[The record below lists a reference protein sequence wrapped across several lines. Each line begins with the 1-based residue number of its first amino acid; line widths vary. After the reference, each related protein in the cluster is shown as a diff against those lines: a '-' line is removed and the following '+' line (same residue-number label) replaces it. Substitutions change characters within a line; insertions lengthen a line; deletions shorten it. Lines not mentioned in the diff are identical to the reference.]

1 MARPKK
7 TGLDYFP
14 FDVQF
19 FSNKKI
25 KILKARYGT
34 DGVVLFLFLLC
45 EIYKN
50 GYYLI
55 WDDDYK
61 YVVADELNLSD
72 GLIEQVLNFLIER
85 SLLNRILL
93 GSDTFLTSPGIQ
105 SRFQEAVK
113 SRAVKSPVSVISE
126 LWLLSKE
133 KTQGF
138 IKFTQNSD
146 IPQNNYDFSK
156 NNPSNSEKN
165 ATKKSKVNESKVNES
180 KVNKIK
186 VCYRVPA
193 INGDFELTQDFYDE
207 LTKTYSETDIDESL
221 KKMINFLKANP
232 AKKRYVGN
240 TKAYI
245 ELWIGTDSRRGINPR
260 RQSESEAT
268 YDIDLYES
276 MSLDRLDEGLL

>member
-133 KTQGF
+133 KTQSF

-146 IPQNNYDFSK
+146 IPQNNPSFSK
-156 NNPSNSEKN
+156 NNPNNSEKN
-165 ATKKSKVNESKVNES
+165 ATKKSKVNES

-245 ELWIGTDSRRGINPR
+245 ELWISTDSRCGINLR
-260 RQSESEAT
+260 RQSEAT

>member
-133 KTQGF
+133 KTQSF

-146 IPQNNYDFSK
+146 IPQNNPSFSK
-156 NNPSNSEKN
+156 NNPNNSEKN
-165 ATKKSKVNESKVNES
+165 ATKKSKVNES

>member
-133 KTQGF
+133 KTQSF

-146 IPQNNYDFSK
+146 IPQNKPSFSK

-165 ATKKSKVNESKVNES
+165 ATKKSKVNESKL
-180 KVNKIK
+180 NKIK
-186 VCYRVPA
+186 VCYSVNA
-193 INGDFELTQDFYDE
+193 INGDFEITQDFYDE

-245 ELWIGTDSRRGINPR
+245 ELWIGTDSRCGINLR
-260 RQSESEAT
+260 RQSEAT

>member
-113 SRAVKSPVSVISE
+113 SRAVKSPVSVISKI
-126 LWLLSKE
+126 WLLSKE
-133 KTQGF
+133 KTQSF

-146 IPQNNYDFSK
+146 IPQNNPSFSK
-156 NNPSNSEKN
+156 NNPNNSEKN
-165 ATKKSKVNESKVNES
+165 ATKKSKVNES

-245 ELWIGTDSRRGINPR
+245 ELWIGTDSRCGINLR
-260 RQSESEAT
+260 RQSEAT

>member
-133 KTQGF
+133 KTQSF

-146 IPQNNYDFSK
+146 ILQNNPSFSK
-156 NNPSNSEKN
+156 NNPNNSEKN
-165 ATKKSKVNESKVNES
+165 ATKKSKVNES

-245 ELWIGTDSRRGINPR
+245 ELWIGTDSRCGINLR
-260 RQSESEAT
+260 RQSEAT

>member
-133 KTQGF
+133 KTQSF

-146 IPQNNYDFSK
+146 IPQNNPSFSK

-165 ATKKSKVNESKVNES
+165 ATKKSKVNES

>member
-61 YVVADELNLSD
+61 YVVANELNLSD

-133 KTQGF
+133 KTQSF

-146 IPQNNYDFSK
+146 IPQNNPSFSK
-156 NNPSNSEKN
+156 NNPNNSEKN
-165 ATKKSKVNESKVNES
+165 ATKKSKVNES

-245 ELWIGTDSRRGINPR
+245 ELWIGTDSRCGINLR
-260 RQSESEAT
+260 RQSEAT

>member
-72 GLIEQVLNFLIER
+72 GLIEQVLNFLIGR

-133 KTQGF
+133 KTQSF
-138 IKFTQNSD
+138 IKFTQNAD
-146 IPQNNYDFSK
+146 IPQNNPSFSK
-156 NNPSNSEKN
+156 NNPNNSEKN
-165 ATKKSKVNESKVNES
+165 ATKKSKVNES

>member
-133 KTQGF
+133 KTQSF

-146 IPQNNYDFSK
+146 IPQNNPSFSK
-156 NNPSNSEKN
+156 NNPNNSEKN
-165 ATKKSKVNESKVNES
+165 ATKKS

-245 ELWIGTDSRRGINPR
+245 ELWIGTDSRCGINLR
-260 RQSESEAT
+260 CQSEAT

>member
-133 KTQGF
+133 KTQSF

-146 IPQNNYDFSK
+146 IPQNNSSFSK
-156 NNPSNSEKN
+156 NNPNNSEKN
-165 ATKKSKVNESKVNES
+165 ATKKSKVNES

-245 ELWIGTDSRRGINPR
+245 ELWIGTDSRCGINLR
-260 RQSESEAT
+260 RQSEAT

>member
-72 GLIEQVLNFLIER
+72 GLIEQVLNFLIGR

-133 KTQGF
+133 KTQSF
-138 IKFTQNSD
+138 IKFTQNAD
-146 IPQNNYDFSK
+146 IPQNNHDFSK

-165 ATKKSKVNESKVNES
+165 ATKKSKVNES

-245 ELWIGTDSRRGINPR
+245 ELWIGTDSRCGINLR
-260 RQSESEAT
+260 RQSEAT

>member
-146 IPQNNYDFSK
+146 IPQNNHDFSK

-165 ATKKSKVNESKVNES
+165 ATKKSKVNES

>member
-133 KTQGF
+133 KTQSF
-138 IKFTQNSD
+138 IKFTQNAD
-146 IPQNNYDFSK
+146 IPQNNHDFSK

-165 ATKKSKVNESKVNES
+165 ATKKSKVNES

>member
-146 IPQNNYDFSK
+146 IPQNNPSFSK

-165 ATKKSKVNESKVNES
+165 ATKKSKVNES

-245 ELWIGTDSRRGINPR
+245 ELWIGTDSRRGINHR

>member
-133 KTQGF
+133 KTQSF

-146 IPQNNYDFSK
+146 IPQNKPSFSK
-156 NNPSNSEKN
+156 NNPNNSEKN
-165 ATKKSKVNESKVNES
+165 ATKKSKVNES

-245 ELWIGTDSRRGINPR
+245 ELWISTDSRCGINLR
-260 RQSESEAT
+260 RQSEAT

>member
-72 GLIEQVLNFLIER
+72 GLIEQVLNFLIGR

-133 KTQGF
+133 KTQSF

-146 IPQNNYDFSK
+146 IPQNNPSFSK
-156 NNPSNSEKN
+156 NNPNNSEKN
-165 ATKKSKVNESKVNES
+165 ATKKSKVNES

-245 ELWIGTDSRRGINPR
+245 ELWIGTDSRCGINLR

>member
-146 IPQNNYDFSK
+146 IPQNNPSFSK

-165 ATKKSKVNESKVNES
+165 ATKKSKVNES

>member
-72 GLIEQVLNFLIER
+72 GLIEQVLNFLIGR

-133 KTQGF
+133 KTQSF

-146 IPQNNYDFSK
+146 IPQNNPSFSK

-165 ATKKSKVNESKVNES
+165 ATKKSKVNES

>member
-113 SRAVKSPVSVISE
+113 SRAVKSPVFVISE

-133 KTQGF
+133 KTQSF

-146 IPQNNYDFSK
+146 IPQNNPSFSK
-156 NNPSNSEKN
+156 NNPNNSEKN
-165 ATKKSKVNESKVNES
+165 ATKKSKVNES

-245 ELWIGTDSRRGINPR
+245 ELWIGTDSRCGINLR
-260 RQSESEAT
+260 RQSEAT

>member
-133 KTQGF
+133 KTQSF

-146 IPQNNYDFSK
+146 IPQNKPSFSK

-165 ATKKSKVNESKVNES
+165 ATKKSKVNES

-245 ELWIGTDSRRGINPR
+245 ELWISTDSRCGINLR
-260 RQSESEAT
+260 RQSEAT

>member
-133 KTQGF
+133 KTQSF
-138 IKFTQNSD
+138 IKFTQNVD
-146 IPQNNYDFSK
+146 IPQNNPSFSK
-156 NNPSNSEKN
+156 NKPSNSEKN
-165 ATKKSKVNESKVNES
+165 ATKKSKVNES

>member
-133 KTQGF
+133 KTQSF

-146 IPQNNYDFSK
+146 IPQNNPSFSK
-156 NNPSNSEKN
+156 NNPGNSEKN
-165 ATKKSKVNESKVNES
+165 ATKKSKVNES

>member
-133 KTQGF
+133 KTQSF
-138 IKFTQNSD
+138 IKFTQNAD
-146 IPQNNYDFSK
+146 IPQNNHDFSK
-156 NNPSNSEKN
+156 NNPNNSEKN
-165 ATKKSKVNESKVNES
+165 ATKKSKVNES

>member
-133 KTQGF
+133 KTQSF

-146 IPQNNYDFSK
+146 IPQNKPSFSK
-156 NNPSNSEKN
+156 NNPNNSEKN
-165 ATKKSKVNESKVNES
+165 ATKKSKVNES

-245 ELWIGTDSRRGINPR
+245 ELWIGTDSRCGINLR
-260 RQSESEAT
+260 RQSEAT

>member
-133 KTQGF
+133 KTQSF

-146 IPQNNYDFSK
+146 IPQNNPSFSK
-156 NNPSNSEKN
+156 NNPNNSEKN
-165 ATKKSKVNESKVNES
+165 ATKKS

>member
-72 GLIEQVLNFLIER
+72 GLIEQVLNFLIGR

-133 KTQGF
+133 KTQSF

-146 IPQNNYDFSK
+146 IPQNNPSFSK

-165 ATKKSKVNESKVNES
+165 VTKKSKVNES

>member
-133 KTQGF
+133 KTQSF

-146 IPQNNYDFSK
+146 IPQNNHDFSK

-165 ATKKSKVNESKVNES
+165 ATKKSKVNES

>member
-19 FSNKKI
+19 FANKKI

-72 GLIEQVLNFLIER
+72 GLIEQVLNFLIGR

-133 KTQGF
+133 KTQSF

-146 IPQNNYDFSK
+146 IPQNNPSFSK
-156 NNPSNSEKN
+156 NNPNNSEKN
-165 ATKKSKVNESKVNES
+165 ATKKSKVNES

-245 ELWIGTDSRRGINPR
+245 ELWISTDSRCGINLR
-260 RQSESEAT
+260 RQSEAT

>member
-133 KTQGF
+133 KTQSF

-146 IPQNNYDFSK
+146 IPQNNPSFSK
-156 NNPSNSEKN
+156 NNPNNSEKN
-165 ATKKSKVNESKVNES
+165 ATKKSKVNES

-245 ELWIGTDSRRGINPR
+245 ELWIGTDSRCGINLR
-260 RQSESEAT
+260 RQSEAT

>member
-133 KTQGF
+133 KTQSF

-146 IPQNNYDFSK
+146 IPQNN
-156 NNPSNSEKN
+156 PEKN
-165 ATKKSKVNESKVNES
+165 ATKKSKVNES

-245 ELWIGTDSRRGINPR
+245 ELWIGTDSRCGINLR
-260 RQSESEAT
+260 RQSEAT

>member
-165 ATKKSKVNESKVNES
+165 ATKKSKVNESKVN
-180 KVNKIK
+180 KIK